1 MNQQDPQIDARATR
15 IIEEAQALGPDQRAA
30 LFERRCLG
38 DPILYARIQARLRPG
53 TLPPIDSLETS
64 AHDSPAPS
72 NGAPSAQRE
81 TIAQGTVIG
90 PYTIERMLGAGGF
103 GTVYLATQS
112 EPVRREVAL
121 KIIKL
126 GMDTEEIVRRFEA
139 ERQALAQMNHPGV
152 ARVFDAGVTDRG
164 RPYFVMEYVPGVSI
178 ARYCDTNRLSTRER
192 VRLFVDVCHAI
203 QHAHQKGIIHRDL
216 KPSNI
221 MVTMVDGNPQPKI
234 IDFGIAKA
242 IHDPLSGATLV
253 TRAGQAI
260 GTPEYMSPEQAQ
272 TEGRDVDTRTD
283 VYSLGMVLYELLTGT
298 LPHTLAQDP
307 RPSLIEL
314 RRWVID
320 GETIRPS
327 TRIGM
332 LGEAAAKVCEH
343 RNTTLSGLRRELRGE
358 LEWITLKAL
367 ERDRDRRYGS
377 VYALADDLQRLLRN
391 DPVSAGPPTA
401 VYRTRKFFA
410 RHRGGV
416 LASLAMSG
424 ALIIGAG
431 LAVAGLISARDA
443 ARVAQE
449 AERQTAEALSETKT
463 QKHQAELS
471 LIKAEQ
477 EATRANEVND
487 FLVRILTSVDP
498 GVAGPTVRMVDVLQM
513 AEVDL
518 SHDSFSDPI
527 ANATIHGALGE
538 SYKALAQ
545 FDQAAEHL
553 EARARAFATLFGP
566 DDVRTLRAK
575 LTAGANLRELA
586 RYDQARAILEPILA
600 TFERTQGSNS
610 ADTIG
615 ALSHMGRLELQTGNY
630 ETSERIF
637 RDVLSRLEKTDA
649 EPRSLANAQAD
660 IGWALM
666 EQNQL
671 TEAQALFR
679 DAVQVLTDAIGP
691 THPTT
696 LRARDTLAITLQK
709 LGRMDEAIEIYED
722 ILQIRRE
729 QVGEENPLTLWAM
742 NNLGTALNGVPGRT
756 EEARVMTERVL
767 ELQRKRFGNQHL
779 YTVTTMNNLA
789 SIYRRLRQLDKADE
803 LWKEVTAEGTKLW
816 GENHPRTLAA
826 GSNRATLLSDMGRFE
841 EARELYE
848 YVLPRMEEAVGQQHG
863 MWLASKN
870 GLGALLIKMEDY
882 EAALACFDELI
893 PQAQAA
899 LPPEHWYIYQFQSWR
914 GMALVGLDR
923 GEEAAP
929 VLEDALAGLAAQ
941 FGKKHH
947 RVRGVREKLLDL
959 YDALGREQDIA
970 RILIEYPDET
980 EQDD

>member
-1 MNQQDPQIDARATR
+1 MNHDEAEIDARATR
-15 IIEEAQALGPDQRAA
+15 IIEEAHAMDPDQRAA
-30 LFERRCLG
+30 LFESRCAT
-38 DPILYARIQARLRPG
+38 DPILYARVQARLGRSPA
-53 TLPPIDSLETS
+53 TPSDSCPTS
-64 AHDSPAPS
+64 AHDSPAAPT
-72 NGAPSAQRE
+72 GAAQAQRE

-90 PYTIERMLGAGGF
+90 PYTIDRMLGSGGF

-139 ERQALAQMNHPGV
+139 ERQALAQMSHPGV
-152 ARVFDAGVTDRG
+152 AQVFDAGVTDRG

-192 VRLFVDVCHAI
+192 VRLFIDVCHAI

-221 MVTMVDGNPQPKI
+221 MVTMVDGSPQPKI

-242 IHDPLSGATLV
+242 IYDPLGTATLV
-253 TRAGQAI
+253 TQAGQAI

-283 VYSLGMVLYELLTGT
+283 VYSLGMVLYELLTGS
-298 LPHTLAQDP
+298 LPHTLAQDQ

-314 RRWVID
+314 RQWVID

-332 LGEAAAKVCEH
+332 LGDAAENICEH
-343 RNTTLSGLRRELRGE
+343 RNTTPNGLRRELRGE

-367 ERDRDRRYGS
+367 ERDRVRRYGS
-377 VYALADDLQRLLRN
+377 VFALADDLQRLLRN

-401 VYRTRKFFA
+401 TYRTRKFIA

-424 ALIIGAG
+424 ALIIGTG

-443 ARVAQE
+443 AQVAQS
-449 AERQTAEALSETKT
+449 AERQTAQALAETKA

-477 EATRANEVND
+477 ETVRAREVRD
-487 FLVRILTSVDP
+487 FLVRVLTSVDP
-498 GVAGPTVRMVDVLQM
+498 GVAGPTVRMIDVLQM

-518 SHDSFSDPI
+518 AHDSFSDPI
-527 ANATIHGALGE
+527 SNATIHGALGE

-545 FDQAAEHL
+545 FDQATEHL
-553 EARARAFATLFGP
+553 DARVEAFTDLFGAQ
-566 DDVRTLRAK
+566 DVRTLRAK
-575 LTAGANLRELA
+575 LAAGANRRELA
-586 RYDQARAILEPILA
+586 QYDQARAILEPTHETL
-600 TFERTQGSNS
+600 ERLNGPNDP
-610 ADTIG
+610 DTIA
-615 ALSHMGRLELQTGNY
+615 ALSHIGRLELQTGNY
-630 ETSERIF
+630 EASERIF
-637 RDVLSRLEKTDA
+637 RDALARLEENGAGPKSIASAQTDV
-649 EPRSLANAQAD
+649 
-660 IGWALM
+660 GWALM
-666 EQNQL
+666 EQNKL
-671 TEAQALFR
+671 NEAETIFRGAQQALLES
-679 DAVQVLTDAIGP
+679 VGQ

-709 LGRMDEAIEIYED
+709 LGRMDEAIKIYED
-722 ILQIRRE
+722 VLRLRRE

-742 NNLGTALNGVPGRT
+742 NNLGSALNGVPGRT
-756 EEARVMTERVL
+756 EEAREMTERVL

-789 SIYRRLRQLDKADE
+789 SIYRRLGRLDEADQL
-803 LWKEVTAEGTKLW
+803 WREVITQGTELW

-826 GSNRATLLSDMGRFE
+826 ISNRATLLSDMDRLQESRDLFE
-841 EARELYE
+841 YA
-848 YVLPRMEEAVGQQHG
+848 LPRMEEAVGRQHG

-882 EAALACFDELI
+882 QAALACFDELI
-893 PQAQAA
+893 PEAEAA
-899 LPPEHWYIYQFQSWR
+899 LPPGHWYIHQFQSWR
-914 GMALVGLDR
+914 GMALIGLGR

-941 FGKKHH
+941 FGKQHH
-947 RVRGVREKLLDL
+947 RVLGVREKLLNL
-959 YDALGREQDIA
+959 YDSLGREEDIA
-970 RILIEYPDET
+970 RILSEYPDGS